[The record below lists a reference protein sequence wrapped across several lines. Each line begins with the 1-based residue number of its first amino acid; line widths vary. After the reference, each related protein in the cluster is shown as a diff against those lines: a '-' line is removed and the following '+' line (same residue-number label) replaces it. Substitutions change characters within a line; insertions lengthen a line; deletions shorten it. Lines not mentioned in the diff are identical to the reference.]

1 MQHLDDLVAPPTVA
15 ATPMS
20 PIAAEPDRAALTR
33 ALRDLESA
41 KARVERDAQA
51 TADEMRKDLVLQL
64 LPVLDNL
71 DRTIKA
77 ADEHGDAPAVIEG
90 VRLVR
95 SQLEGT
101 LRGYG
106 VTVVDATNGRFDPRL
121 HEAVALLPV
130 IDPLANGIVLD
141 QVEAGY
147 KFGEQL
153 LRPAKVVVAKYT
165 APASRPAPARWY

>member
-1 MQHLDDLVAPPTVA
+1 MQNFDDTELDV
-15 ATPMS
+15 
-20 PIAAEPDRAALTR
+20 DRSALSR

-51 TADEMRKDLVLQL
+51 AADEMRKRLVLQL

-77 ADEHGDAPAVIEG
+77 ADENGDAPAVVEG
-90 VRLVR
+90 ARLVR

-106 VTVVDATNGRFDPRL
+106 VTVVDATNARFDPKL
-121 HEAVALLPV
+121 HEAVSLLPV
-130 IDPLANGIVLD
+130 IDPLANGVVLD
-141 QVEAGY
+141 QIEPGY
-147 KFGEQL
+147 AFGAQL
-153 LRPAKVVVAKYT
+153 LRPAKVVVAKYS
-165 APASRPAPARWY
+165 APAPRHAPARWY